1 MQAQP
6 LRSSNT
12 QNIPPVPR
20 FPSVLLGALAVI
32 LILCACLGAGAYL
45 YTTAT
50 HLVSEYRRH
59 LNSTADRA
67 QLFFD
72 QRETLVR
79 AIAATA
85 VPAIEVAI
93 LVPTTQTLLPLAIPS
108 SDAKN
113 RYQLLLT
120 RRHWKAIRRNGTLV
134 FSSVDST
141 LTYKLATA
149 EGQLRWQ
156 PQTPPLSLRLKP
168 FNADLPDSQTTIVWL
183 QQTDSLSLNLVAYTP
198 LNRDNP
204 ESGWLGMEFSNI
216 GNALTITPP
225 PPNTTYS
232 LFDTHR
238 QSLLYSSNTA
248 IAANLDC
255 PPKDYFGF
263 SDGWIPQYII
273 LSKSLGTGGLRVCYV
288 VPTSNLLR
296 DGQTA
301 LLTAVT
307 TLTMVII
314 VVLLGTQTIR
324 RRLLLPARQQQQTL
338 LDSVSLNQKLIA
350 MAPIGLALVSR
361 DGRVIFQKNSHA
373 TEWMDNDAQWHL
385 RLPNQHER
393 NLRTD
398 VELADGRT
406 LRIQAVALTYRDQ
419 YAALCSIID
428 VTAEKAEEASLRH
441 AQHMAESANIA
452 KTQFLTTMSH
462 EIRTPL
468 YGILGTLELMALS
481 DTSTQHSAY
490 MDTLRRSA
498 ETLFRVVGESLDLSR
513 IEAGHMSLEL
523 REFIPQELVDSSIS
537 AFSAIAQQKGLL
549 FYAIMPPTA
558 LTPVLGDAIKISQI
572 LNNLISNAIK
582 FTLSGHVVIRLYLQA
597 HDNHTVTLRFQVV
610 DSGQGISADAIP
622 KLFLPYFSNN
632 DSHSDQPS
640 TGLGLSICQHLAKLM
655 EGSLTVVSEPGLGTS
670 ITFEL
675 TLAEVTL
682 STLALNRPALSLAT
696 LPVYVAGDV
705 PEIITNLCQW
715 LRHWGAYATPYD
727 DQPATTGAILLR
739 AWPCSSARI
748 KQWTGRQVITLP
760 AGSTP
765 TLSPSPT
772 LFHTLSTSIQDI
784 GIAVRQAQTPTYSSE
799 LLPSST
805 ATHEQKRHILVIDDN
820 PINRQVLKEQLRI
833 IGWTVHLETSAE
845 AALDI
850 PKLDCFEVILTD
862 LFLPAMNGYELA
874 RTLRHRDYHGRI
886 IGITAN
892 PIQDQEWVA
901 AQMDAMLTKPLTMST
916 LRAHLP
922 V

>member
-6 LRSSNT
+6 LISSNT
-12 QNIPPVPR
+12 QNLPPVHR
-20 FPSVLLGALAVI
+20 FPSVLLIALAFI
-32 LILCACLGAGAYL
+32 LILCACLGTGAYL

-72 QRETLVR
+72 QRETLLR

-85 VPAIEVAI
+85 VPSMEAA
-93 LVPTTQTLLPLAIPS
+93 TLLPTTHTLRPLVIPS
-108 SDAKN
+108 TTAKTS
-113 RYQLLLT
+113 YQLLLT
-120 RRHWKAIRRNGTLV
+120 RRHWRAIQRNGTLV
-134 FSSVDST
+134 FSSIDPT
-141 LTYKLATA
+141 LTYKLANT
-149 EGQLRWQ
+149 EGQLSWQ

-168 FNADLPDSQTTIVWL
+168 FSADLPDRQTTIIWL
-183 QQTDSLSLNLVAYTP
+183 PQTDSLTLNLVAYTP

-204 ESGWLGMEFSNI
+204 ESGWLGMEFRNI
-216 GNALTITPP
+216 DTALTITPP

-232 LFDTHR
+232 LFDTYR
-238 QSLLYSSNTA
+238 QSLLYRSDTA
-248 IAANLDC
+248 ISANLDC
-255 PPKDYFGF
+255 PHEDSFGF
-263 SDGWIPQYII
+263 DGGWIPQYIV
-273 LSKSLGTGGLRVCYV
+273 LSKSIGTGGLRVCYV

-301 LLTAVT
+301 LLTALI
-307 TLTMVII
+307 TLSIVIAI
-314 VVLLGTQTIR
+314 VLIGTQTIR

-338 LDSVSLNQKLIA
+338 VDSVSLNQKLIA
-350 MAPIGLALVSR
+350 MAPIGLALVSS
-361 DGRVIFQKNSHA
+361 DGRVIFQKNSQA
-373 TEWMDNDAQWHL
+373 TEWMANDAQWHS
-385 RLPNQHER
+385 RLPHQHER
-393 NLRTD
+393 NIRTD
-398 VELADGRT
+398 VELTDGRI

-419 YAALCSIID
+419 CAALCSIID

-481 DTSTQHSAY
+481 DLTPQRSAY

-513 IEAGHMSLEL
+513 IEAGQMSLEI
-523 REFIPQELVDSSIS
+523 REFVPQELVDSTIS

-549 FYAIMPPTA
+549 FYAIMPPAA
-558 LTPVLGDAIKISQI
+558 LTPVMGDAIKISQI

-582 FTLSGHVVIRLYLQA
+582 FTLSGHVVIRLHLQP
-597 HDNHTVTLRFQVV
+597 HDNHTLTLRFQVV
-610 DSGQGISADAIP
+610 DSGQGISAEAIP

-632 DSHSDQPS
+632 AELSDQPS
-640 TGLGLSICQHLAKLM
+640 TGLGLSICQRLANLM
-655 EGSLTVVSEPGLGTS
+655 DGSLAVVSEPGLGTS

-675 TLAEVTL
+675 TLPEANTG
-682 STLALNRPALSLAT
+682 TTIHNRTVLSLAA

-715 LRHWGAYATPYD
+715 LRHWGAYAKPYD

-739 AWPCSSARI
+739 AWPCATKRS
-748 KQWTGRQVITLP
+748 KKWTGRQVITLP

-765 TLSPSPT
+765 SYPSSPT
-772 LFHTLSTSIQDI
+772 LFHTLSTSIVDI
-784 GIAVRQAQTPTYSSE
+784 GIAIQQAQTLAYSAE
-799 LLPSST
+799 PLPPST
-805 ATHEQKRHILVIDDN
+805 FIPDQKRHILVIDDN
-820 PINRQVLKEQLRI
+820 LINRQILKEQLTI
-833 IGWTVHLETSAE
+833 MGWTVHLENSAE
-845 AALDI
+845 SALDI
-850 PKLDCFEVILTD
+850 PQMDRFEVILTD

-874 RTLRHRDYHGRI
+874 RTLRSQGYRGRI

-892 PIQDQEWVA
+892 PIQDQEWIA
-901 AQMDAMLTKPLTMST
+901 AHMDAMLTKPLTMAT

-922 V
+922 A